1 MSKRSQAWKALER
14 EAALVLG
21 GKRVVRGDW
30 GESDVDVRTEY
41 PALKVD
47 CKYRQSHSHHSLLKG
62 IEKKYCKSIGD
73 HPVLVTKHRGQV
85 GCNVTVGSELFG
97 ILLDALRMS
106 DRLRQGDPALFADIA
121 MEVSADGIDLIDDI
135 KNLTWKGKQ

>member
-14 EAALVLG
+14 ETARTLG

-30 GESDVDVRTEY
+30 GESDVDVKTEY
-41 PALKVD
+41 PALKID
-47 CKYRQSHSHHSLLKG
+47 CKYRQSHAHHKLFKE
-62 IEKKYCKSIGD
+62 IDKKYCVNLAD
-73 HPVLVTKHRGQV
+73 HVVLVTKHANQV
-85 GCNVTVGSELFG
+85 GFNVTVNAHLFG
-97 ILLDALRMS
+97 ILLDCLRMA

-135 KNLTWKGKQ
+135 KNLTWKGNQ